1 MITFFTIP
9 KPFKGHSSIIQTNAI
24 LSWKKIKKNCEI
36 LVFGNHSTISDFCS
50 NNSLK
55 YIDDFKSNEYGTP
68 LLDNIWKSAK
78 NISSN
83 SLICYINSDIIVL
96 PDFAEKI
103 NSIKLDEFLIAG
115 RRWDIDI
122 DELIDFKSDW
132 TLNLKN
138 MIAEKGIL
146 HSETGSDYFLFP
158 KSCMPDMP
166 AFAIGRA
173 WWDNWLFYYFK
184 KNKISIID
192 GTNIMTVHQN
202 HDYIHIKSVSNST
215 TNIGLEREQNKKIA
229 NLKYWNDTNISDA
242 DFILFDGQVKKVSFL
257 KKLFRVYQK
266 YFLGT
271 FSSVK
276 KIIVQ
281 LIPN

>member
-202 HDYIHIKSVSNST
+202 HDYSHIKSLSNNT
-215 TNIGLEREQNKKIA
+215 TNKGLEREQNKIIA
-229 NLKYWNDTNISDA
+229 NVKYWNNLNISDA
-242 DFILFDGQVKKVSFL
+242 NYYWSDYELYPISL
-257 KKLFRVYQK
+257 KKQINRYYSRFIKSTLLQIK
-266 YFLGT
+266 NNLT
-271 FSSVK
+271 K
-276 KIIVQ
+276 
-281 LIPN
+281 